1 MATAAANL
9 LFQTNPFKWK
19 PNRLRPLGPLQP
31 VKLIISSAIATPKS
45 RFSLQYHPPPT
56 AKKLQSSNSSTSDP
70 KSNSV
75 WKFAVK
81 VTAGVVLGALLL
93 MHRPKTLGRVVAT
106 CNPLDRAQK
115 DDPECADR
123 YRSAQWYNLLRTF
136 CETAGLSLYPCAAYY
151 GSLPVLYILSEYL
164 TLTDPSNKLHWSKHW
179 YAWYKRQANFLLIF
193 LLIAHITWA
202 WRHIPSTVVR
212 LNIQVNLSNAG
223 RALHT
228 DLNRIAETTAD
239 TSIYKGV
246 NSILTETATT
256 FLKHPDCF
264 ISASTYAAGQSHWDD
279 DARNFLN
286 ELCLE
291 ERIRLGGH
299 PLINVNKNLKVESS
313 TSQKSAHEIQH
324 EHIDVDANQLDKHNK
339 YDLSHLVHT
348 PLMAS
353 KKIDLTQE
361 SSTSQISATETQD
374 EYMEVIILAAIAS
387 KRDDEFPRIIKS
399 WDDLKEALQLLT
411 SEGIYPYV
419 VEVLW
424 KPMSSSSTGR
434 RRLWFR

>member
-1 MATAAANL
+1 M
-9 LFQTNPFKWK
+9 FSYS
-19 PNRLRPLGPLQP
+19 
-31 VKLIISSAIATPKS
+31 ISQQI
-45 RFSLQYHPPPT
+45 H
-56 AKKLQSSNSSTSDP
+56 
-70 KSNSV
+70 
-75 WKFAVK
+75 
-81 VTAGVVLGALLL
+81 
-93 MHRPKTLGRVVAT
+93 
-106 CNPLDRAQK
+106 
-115 DDPECADR
+115 
-123 YRSAQWYNLLRTF
+123 
-136 CETAGLSLYPCAAYY
+136 
-151 GSLPVLYILSEYL
+151 
-164 TLTDPSNKLHWSKHW
+164 
-179 YAWYKRQANFLLIF
+179 RQANSCSHILSHKAIAIYLSMTMSKGKTFALL
-193 LLIAHITWA
+193 
-202 WRHIPSTVVR
+202 
-212 LNIQVNLSNAG
+212 
-223 RALHT
+223 
-228 DLNRIAETTAD
+228 AE
-239 TSIYKGV
+239 
-246 NSILTETATT
+246 
-256 FLKHPDCF
+256 
-264 ISASTYAAGQSHWDD
+264 AAGQSHWDDD

-411 SEGIYPYV
+411 SEGSRSV
-419 VEVLW
+419 VEAYVLFLDGQE
-424 KPMSSSSTGR
+424 KIVVQMNESLFT
-434 RRLWFR
+434 